1 MRYGKQDERLVL
13 YPEGRLTSN
22 NAESVWQEISR
33 IIGSGG
39 PGALTLDCEKLEYV
53 SSAGL
58 RLFIRLKKTVPDME
72 LVNVSSEIYDILEMT
87 GLTEMFTHIFKEM
100 TDKGLLRKDDP
111 KMLAFSYIA
120 PISTLIHLCD
130 REPEKTNKAISRIK
144 EFSEHFAGTYGA

>member
-39 PGALTLDCEKLEYV
+39 QGALTLDCEKLEYV

-58 RLFIRLKKTVPDME
+58 RLFIRLKKSCT
-72 LVNVSSEIYDILEMT
+72 LK
-87 GLTEMFTHIFKEM
+87 KE
-100 TDKGLLRKDDP
+100 
-111 KMLAFSYIA
+111 
-120 PISTLIHLCD
+120 
-130 REPEKTNKAISRIK
+130 N
-144 EFSEHFAGTYGA
+144 